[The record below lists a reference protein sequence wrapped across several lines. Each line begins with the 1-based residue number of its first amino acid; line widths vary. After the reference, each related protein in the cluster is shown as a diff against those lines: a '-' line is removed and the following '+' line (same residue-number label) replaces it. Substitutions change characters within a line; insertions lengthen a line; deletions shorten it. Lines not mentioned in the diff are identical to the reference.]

1 MKLLRS
7 FSILLVLAIVVSS
20 CGNKKNGVQT
30 VEIADKSKI
39 FKVEV
44 VAQIRQDDVLFL
56 YYTTDNSINFNAENA
71 VYAPVV
77 GSPDLQTITFEIPDK
92 IPTQLRIDFGKN
104 TGQPEITLS
113 KINLSYNG
121 KQTQLPSTLI
131 FSYFRP
137 DFTKTEFNAATG
149 KIHGK
154 LINGKKSNPSL
165 YPKEGPLEDI
175 ISNLTK
181 Q

>member
-1 MKLLRS
+1 MLLIFS
-7 FSILLVLAIVVSS
+7 FLIIAILG
-20 CGNKKNGVQT
+20 CEGKKNGVQT
-30 VEIADKSKI
+30 AEIADKSKN

-44 VAQIRQDDVLFL
+44 VAQIRQDDILFL
-56 YYTTDNSINFNAENA
+56 YYTTDNSINFNAENV
-71 VYAPVV
+71 VYAPVA
-77 GSPDLQTITFEIPDK
+77 GSPNLQTITFEIVDK
-92 IPTQLRIDFGKN
+92 IPTQLRIDFGRN
-104 TGQPEITLS
+104 PSQPAITLS